1 MPAAPVRPFVAPTT
15 VVNLMDALRRS
26 IAEDAKAIEYHPL
39 DRMDYRETVDRIVSS
54 GAEVVFN
61 TIVPPGVAPF
71 LEQLHDAGFMK
82 PGIDLPHRKG
92 SCRREERGR
101 SLRCDADR
109 LRASLEEGPSPR
121 KIQSAS
127 SGVMPMRRLAQPAE
141 SPLRRCPSTLERPRQ
156 GGPLI
161 GFIPD

>member
-92 SCRREERGR
+92 SAAEKSAAAHSDVTQTDSELPSKRVHRHVKSKVRR
-101 SLRCDADR
+101 A
-109 LRASLEEGPSPR
+109 A
-121 KIQSAS
+121 
-127 SGVMPMRRLAQPAE
+127 
-141 SPLRRCPSTLERPRQ
+141 
-156 GGPLI
+156 
-161 GFIPD
+161 